1 MVFCVEAGGSG
12 IIRSP
17 LSRDGDIMQNQAQL
31 AALQPV
37 LALVAWTLVMWLWML
52 LTRIPAMVK
61 AKVVLDPKVPP
72 KELTS
77 TLPPS
82 VRWVADNYNH
92 LMEAPTLFYAAAIVV
107 ALACPTNGTAVA
119 AAWAY
124 VALRVMHSLLQALVN
139 HIPTRLALFV
149 MSTVALGVV
158 VWQAARAVFEF

>member
-1 MVFCVEAGGSG
+1 
-12 IIRSP
+12 
-17 LSRDGDIMQNQAQL
+17 MQNPAL
-31 AALQPV
+31 FAALQPV
-37 LALVAWTLVMWLWML
+37 IALVTWSLVMWLWML

-77 TLPPS
+77 KLPPS

-107 ALACPTNGTAVA
+107 ALACPTNGTAIA

-124 VALRVMHSLLQALVN
+124 VALRVLHSLVQALVN

-149 MSTVALGVV
+149 MSTVALGVL
-158 VWQAARAVFEF
+158 VWQGARAVFGI

>member
-1 MVFCVEAGGSG
+1 
-12 IIRSP
+12 
-17 LSRDGDIMQNQAQL
+17 
-31 AALQPV
+31 
-37 LALVAWTLVMWLWML
+37 ML

-119 AAWAY
+119 AAWTY

-158 VWQAARAVFEF
+158 VWQGARAVFEF